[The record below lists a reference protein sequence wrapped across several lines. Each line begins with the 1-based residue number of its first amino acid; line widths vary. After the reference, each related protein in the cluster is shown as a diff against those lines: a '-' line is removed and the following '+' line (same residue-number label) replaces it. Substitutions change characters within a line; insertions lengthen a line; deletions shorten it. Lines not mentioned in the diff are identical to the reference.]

1 MVKIKLIVL
10 VIALSLL
17 SSCVVHNTYVPKH
30 WRAKGSAAA
39 NIIVVVGFETR
50 SPCAGNKA
58 GFHSVFLYSETTHGS
73 IQVDVGSGLKWD
85 YADRT
90 GQYAI
95 ARYAVRPGKYYV
107 TNPFIFGSLQSVHA
121 VEKVKLPFELEA
133 GKTYYL
139 GAFSVYVLSD
149 GKNIFGQTVPWGF
162 IWLADKM
169 ATPNYLAIKD
179 KFPDVNVDNMTRLE
193 DSMDM
198 PPYIINDRNLLPKGC
213 LTKKLMRNSHKR
225 NA

>member
-1 MVKIKLIVL
+1 MSRIKLIN
-10 VIALSLL
+10 LL
-17 SSCVVHNTYVPKH
+17 LMIMPIVSCAVNNTYVPKH
-30 WRAKGSAAA
+30 WRAKGVAAA
-39 NIIVVVGFETR
+39 NIIMVVGFETR

-58 GFHSVFLYSETTHGS
+58 GFHSVFVYRENTHGA

-85 YADRT
+85 YSDHT
-90 GQYAI
+90 GEYAI

-107 TNPFIFGSLQSVHA
+107 TNPFIFGSLQSVHT

-139 GAFSVYVLSD
+139 GAFSVYILSD

-169 ATPNYLAIKD
+169 ATPNYLAIKA
-179 KFPDVNVDNMTRLE
+179 KFPDVNIDNMTRLE
-193 DSMDM
+193 GSMDM

-213 LTKKLMRNSHKR
+213 LIKN
-225 NA
+225 